1 MSQPGDTQTLDLSGG
16 SASDTSAALDSAA
29 DSIAAEILPRSE
41 TDESQ
46 ETGADPALV
55 SPPAADPESKTAK
68 TSDSESFS
76 PEQKQEQQQEIP
88 EPPSSLTKEEKEIW
102 NKLPQE
108 ARDIIQRREE
118 NFHKGFNELKPVAD
132 LGMGFGRILQPF
144 MDAYRAYGVNPIAHV
159 ENLATYH
166 HALMFGRPDQKA
178 EIILG
183 LARDSGVDLRQL
195 VDGTAPDQNQSA
207 FSEMQRELAQ
217 LRALQA
223 NAMQRFQ
230 KQDNDA
236 LYQHVKSIS
245 EDTVNFPYFMEV
257 SDRMI
262 DILSQEPQLGLERAY
277 KLAVAESPAIQEKE
291 IQKRIAD
298 ANKKAQEE
306 AARVAKARGVRI
318 QQSSNIQPQTQ
329 GKKKVESIEDAVDD
343 AFASLQ
349 TD

>member
-1 MSQPGDTQTLDLSGG
+1 MNQPGDTQTLDLSGG

-132 LGMGFGRILQPF
+132 LGMGFGRHLLLDRPFPVSCPVRILQGEA
-144 MDAYRAYGVNPIAHV
+144 D
-159 ENLATYH
+159 
-166 HALMFGRPDQKA
+166 PDVPWQQCK
-178 EIILG
+178 
-183 LARDSGVDLRQL
+183 RQRNA
-195 VDGTAPDQNQSA
+195 DGSESSVWEKWLA
-207 FSEMQRELAQ
+207 FSPDPQYLSLYARYDPGMMVRRHGHYSPHVVFVVAFLVFVVEQSLFG
-217 LRALQA
+217 AL
-223 NAMQRFQ
+223 NT
-230 KQDNDA
+230 
-236 LYQHVKSIS
+236 Y
-245 EDTVNFPYFMEV
+245 P
-257 SDRMI
+257 
-262 DILSQEPQLGLERAY
+262 
-277 KLAVAESPAIQEKE
+277 
-291 IQKRIAD
+291 
-298 ANKKAQEE
+298 
-306 AARVAKARGVRI
+306 
-318 QQSSNIQPQTQ
+318 
-329 GKKKVESIEDAVDD
+329 
-343 AFASLQ
+343 
-349 TD
+349 